1 MKKKKIVKLL
11 GPVAGI
17 MSFML
22 VTGVFTTSA
31 FADQLS
37 TSSAAITQ
45 NSTKDYKKIIN
56 KSVEQNGVKVTLLDV
71 VATKHKIKASIK
83 VESSKGFQDE
93 KQVGLIVQGVYNMQ
107 DSWGGGRSYSN
118 IDDNTLMIEIEEEC
132 EENEEY
138 KSKGDYRLDIVVP
151 YYKVNIGMDIPLD
164 FTSEFAKVKENEI
177 SVYIKDLDVNLKKV
191 ESDILGTNI
200 YYTQKA
206 IDYSNHDFDNEVRD
220 SIVLVKVGDRMYV
233 ADNYGGVDWS
243 DDNEDDNIDY
253 GTFYSKDATYDK
265 VTTSDAMSIIPISS
279 DLTYNESNKF
289 YDEKYKDGYEI
300 NEEDYT
306 TDQNVYFI
314 KEFDFSDKTKGEIY
328 KIERDN
334 DIVKVYCRGTS
345 KEKSILMAS
354 AMNIYP
360 KYDENEQYYYNEDYY
375 KTIYKDKNDDNGYV
389 VEFTNIDK
397 DKNMTV
403 GIDDLIHFS
412 DRYKIGEEIK
422 LSK

>member
-22 VTGVFTTSA
+22 FTGIFTTSA
-31 FADQLS
+31 FADQVS
-37 TSSAAITQ
+37 ASSIAITQ

-71 VATKHKIKASIK
+71 VATKHKIKANIK
-83 VESSKGFQDE
+83 LECSKGLQDE
-93 KQVGLIVQGVYNMQ
+93 KQNGLFIQGVYNMQ
-107 DSWGGGRSYSN
+107 DSWGGGQSRSN
-118 IDDNTLMIEIEEEC
+118 IDDKTLVMEIEEDC
-132 EENEEY
+132 EDNSEY

-206 IDYSNHDFDNEVRD
+206 IDYSNHNFDNEVQD
-220 SIVLVKVGDRMYV
+220 PIVLLKVGDKMYV
-233 ADNYGGVDWS
+233 ADNYGGVDWRGDNA
-243 DDNEDDNIDY
+243 DDELDY
-253 GTFYSKDATYDK
+253 GTYYSKDATYDK
-265 VTTSDAMSIIPISS
+265 VTTSDAISIIPISS
-279 DLTYNESNKF
+279 DITHNESNKF
-289 YDEKYKDGYEI
+289 YDEKYKAGYEI

-306 TDQNVYFI
+306 TDQNVSFI

-328 KIERDN
+328 KIERNN
-334 DIVKVYCRGTS
+334 DVVKVYCKGTS
-345 KEKSILMAS
+345 KEKSILMAGG
-354 AMNIYP
+354 MDIYP
-360 KYDENEQYYYNEDYY
+360 KYDENEQYYSIEDYY
-375 KTIYKDKNDDNGYV
+375 KSIYKDKNDENGYV
-389 VEFTNIDK
+389 VEFTNVDK
-397 DKNMTV
+397 DINMTV
-403 GIDDLIHFS
+403 GIDDIIHFS
-412 DRYKIGEEIK
+412 DRYKIGEEIT